1 MPELHIAREHTLGL
15 AAARQAAQRW
25 VQEAE
30 GEWGMQC
37 RRVSGRSQD
46 EIHFQR
52 NGVSGCLR
60 VSGQKFELDVQL
72 GFLLGP
78 LTGQIERQI
87 RQSLDELLGGAH

>member
-1 MPELHIAREHTLGL
+1 MPELHIARAHTLGL

-37 RRVSGRSQD
+37 RRERGRTQD
-46 EIHFQR
+46 EIHFER
-52 NGVSGCLR
+52 TGVSGCLR
-60 VSGQKFELDVQL
+60 VSAQRFELDVRL

-78 LTGQIERQI
+78 LAGQIERQI
-87 RQSLDELLGGAH
+87 RQSLDDLLGPG